1 MYAPFPSSSENYSSF
16 VNHLLINHV
25 FIDFLYFFF
34 LLYFFFPRSIG
45 RSLFRAI
52 VRLFYFYIYLC
63 MHSFIYMYSFIHYIY
78 YFLYL
83 CVFLNDC
90 YSLSTTAFDEPSRH
104 GIGSEHFTFNSSRQC
119 MYMAKTETGLN
130 KTHTQNQDS
139 NFVFHSSSHESTTVY
154 KLP

>member
-1 MYAPFPSSSENYSSF
+1 MY
-16 VNHLLINHV
+16 
-25 FIDFLYFFF
+25 
-34 LLYFFFPRSIG
+34 
-45 RSLFRAI
+45 
-52 VRLFYFYIYLC
+52 
-63 MHSFIYMYSFIHYIY
+63 SFIYMYSFIHYTY
-78 YFLYL
+78 YFLYV

-90 YSLSTTAFDEPSRH
+90 YSLSTTSFDEPSRH
-104 GIGSEHFTFNSSRQC
+104 GIGSEHFTFNSSRQY